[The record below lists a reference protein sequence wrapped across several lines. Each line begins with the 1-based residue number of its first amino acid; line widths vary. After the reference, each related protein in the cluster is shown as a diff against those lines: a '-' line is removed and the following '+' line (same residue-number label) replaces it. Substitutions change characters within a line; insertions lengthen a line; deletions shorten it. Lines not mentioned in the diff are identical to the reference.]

1 MAKKKDADH
10 AAGSGLTDKQ
20 QERIQRSI
28 ELMAKTRPAKIDQLM
43 PYQRNQKDHPEQ
55 QIRNVANSLR
65 RFGWRQPVVIDEN
78 NVIVIGHC
86 RVLAAKLIGLDVV
99 PVVSADD
106 LTEDEIR
113 ELRIVDNK
121 TNESPWNDYLEEDLQ
136 ELTFEGFDFGTLEN
150 QPGGV
155 LPDRRSWMMIT
166 TENRQLIR
174 WPARAMCTSWASTA

>member
-1 MAKKKDADH
+1 MMIMPKPGKVSISWTRLAALSSLPATASTHMTMALARSRSTRCKASMVR
-10 AAGSGLTDKQ
+10 SG
-20 QERIQRSI
+20 
-28 ELMAKTRPAKIDQLM
+28 
-43 PYQRNQKDHPEQ
+43 
-55 QIRNVANSLR
+55 
-65 RFGWRQPVVIDEN
+65 

-86 RVLAAKLIGLDVV
+86 RVLAAKMIGLDVV

-121 TNESPWNDYLEEDLQ
+121 TNESPWNDYLEEDLH
-136 ELTFEGFDFGTLEN
+136 ELTFEGFDFDTLEN

-155 LPDRRSWMMIT
+155 LPDRRSWMTNT

-174 WPARAMCTSWASTA
+174 WPVRAMCTSWASTA